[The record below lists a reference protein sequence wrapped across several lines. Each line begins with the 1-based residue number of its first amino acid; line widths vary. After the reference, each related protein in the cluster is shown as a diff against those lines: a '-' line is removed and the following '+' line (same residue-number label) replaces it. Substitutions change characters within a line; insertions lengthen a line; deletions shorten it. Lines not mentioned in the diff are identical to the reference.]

1 MAKRLPVLL
10 LLLILCSSLAVPQ
23 IVPTRVRVSQGVM
36 ERLIIKKVQPDYPPD
51 AIEQHIQGVVVLKVN
66 IDKQGNVYKV
76 ELISGH
82 PLLAPAAI
90 AAVRQWKYKPYLLN
104 GTPVEVETQAQVN
117 FTLSG
122 N

>member
-1 MAKRLPVLL
+1 
-10 LLLILCSSLAVPQ
+10 
-23 IVPTRVRVSQGVM
+23 M